1 MSGTSVTVFDMAICA
16 GHHFVDLFLCTFF
29 IDAACS
35 WKEIIQHIYMHV
47 LSGELE
53 IKEKVAYNVN
63 YFLHVQVVCNILIIF
78 FSFTCRCKCFVCQTS
93 DQHGCS
99 LLLEC
104 PLRKKKCLS
113 EAGGTKIQFN

>member
-1 MSGTSVTVFDMAICA
+1 MAICA

-63 YFLHVQVVCNILIIF
+63 YFLHVQVVCNILIILF
-78 FSFTCRCKCFVCQTS
+78 FHLPVGVNVLYAKHLTNMVVLFFWNVFFV
-93 DQHGCS
+93 
-99 LLLEC
+99 
-104 PLRKKKCLS
+104 RR
-113 EAGGTKIQFN
+113 NV